1 MKRIIIFFIILLL
14 IYTGCIIGISII
26 KNNYTVGYRDTDDD
40 GEKDDSV
47 DERPR
52 YIKRWNTALFIIGLL
67 SLGYMFQ
74 LLVMFDA
81 EYEIKL
87 K

>member
-1 MKRIIIFFIILLL
+1 MERIIIFFIIFFI

-52 YIKRWNTALFIIGLL
+52 YIKRWYTALFVICIL
-67 SLGYMFQ
+67 SFGYIFQ
-74 LLVMFDA
+74 LLALID
-81 EYEIKL
+81 IKL
-87 K
+87 GKIK